1 MVLLQLK
8 GMFMLC
14 AVTGNHVEARDL
26 CFHLRKEQESNVCTD
41 INDYRHIVEREGHGR
56 LL

>member
-1 MVLLQLK
+1 MVLLQLR

-26 CFHLRKEQESNVCTD
+26 YFHLHKELESNVCSY
-41 INDYRHIVEREGHGR
+41 INDYRPIVEREGHGR